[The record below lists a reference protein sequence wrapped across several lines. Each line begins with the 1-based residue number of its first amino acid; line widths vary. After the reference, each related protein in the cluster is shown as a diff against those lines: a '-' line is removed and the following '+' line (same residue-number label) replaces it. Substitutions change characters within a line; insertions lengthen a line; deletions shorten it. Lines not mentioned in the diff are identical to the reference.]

1 MAFGLFLNFEKLSLE
16 IIENEIKQMTDDNA
30 LYYNDEEAFDEI
42 NEEKLLPNLYHGSIT
57 ATFIVNLYET
67 ALNTILGRRLG
78 CIEQK
83 ILEAHQSLK
92 LQIICTLYGV
102 DLIGVKGHTSYAIL
116 QDIIKVRNDITHF
129 KSNEIFE
136 GTFIPI
142 SATLPKGTSKLPI
155 AEIFTKTFMEKAY
168 NGVLDFM
175 EMLCQKCGLMMCKE
189 CEVLDCDGRDEK
201 CEFIIKVTSY
211 DE

>member
-42 NEEKLLPNLYHGSIT
+42 NEAKLLPNLYHGSIA
-57 ATFIVNLYET
+57 ATFVVNLYET
-67 ALNTILGRRLG
+67 TLNTILGRRLG
-78 CIEQK
+78 CVEQK
-83 ILEAHQSLK
+83 ILEAHQALK
-92 LQIICTLYGV
+92 LQIICILYGV
-102 DLIGVKGHTSYAIL
+102 DLISVKGHTSYAIL

-136 GTFIPI
+136 GSYIPI

-155 AEIFTKTFMEKAY
+155 AEIFTKTFMEKSY
-168 NGVLDFM
+168 KGVLDFID
-175 EMLCQKCGLMMCKE
+175 MLCQKCGLMICNDSQILAK
-189 CEVLDCDGRDEK
+189 G
-201 CEFIIKVTSY
+201 
-211 DE
+211 